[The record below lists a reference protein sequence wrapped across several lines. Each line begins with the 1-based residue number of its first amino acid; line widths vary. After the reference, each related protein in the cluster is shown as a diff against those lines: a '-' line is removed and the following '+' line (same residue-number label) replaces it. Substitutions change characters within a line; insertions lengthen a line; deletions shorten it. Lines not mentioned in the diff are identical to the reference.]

1 MRADSGP
8 VVKREMRVRDPG
20 LAWLATLKVYTRP
33 WNTLAISAGALQ
45 AVAVLAQSAL
55 FAWLLHQ
62 LIIERRPFAELNA
75 VYLALP
81 AVFIGRALAG
91 WLKDEAGLRASVAVR
106 QRVRAMLVDQ
116 LWALGPGWVAQRQGG
131 ALASQVLEQVESL
144 DGYFARYRP
153 QQMLAVLVPLIIL
166 GAVFPLS
173 WGAGLI
179 LLVTAPLIPL
189 FMAIVGYGA
198 RARQTH
204 QLQALARMSGQ
215 FLDTLRGLTTLK
227 LLDAHVRQAERV
239 ECTSDDFRVRTMSV
253 LRIAFMSGAVL
264 EFFASLAIAL
274 AAVYFGF
281 SLLGYLDFGMWGDK
295 LELQLA
301 FFVLLLAPEFYLPLR
316 ELGTHYHARAEAIAA
331 AGELQPILAADSLR
345 PAGGSAPPAAGA
357 PAISLEAVDFEHMPG
372 VPVLRGLSL
381 SVPAAGAI
389 GIVGVSGSGKTTL
402 LRLLLG
408 ELRPAAGRV
417 SLGGQ
422 PLDDLDLSQWRER
435 IGWMSQHP
443 RLMAATLAENLR
455 VARHDANDDEMIAAL
470 DFAGLADWFAGL
482 EQGLA
487 TPLGEGGRQMSGGQL
502 RRLALARLSL
512 RNADLLL
519 LDEPTAS
526 LDHES
531 EQRVL
536 AGIAR
541 LRVGRT
547 LILLSHRPEPLRL
560 VDRVWVL
567 RDGALGALS
576 PADSGDASTVASL
589 ASPLMRPACP

>member
-1 MRADSGP
+1 
-8 VVKREMRVRDPG
+8 
-20 LAWLATLKVYTRP
+20 
-33 WNTLAISAGALQ
+33 
-45 AVAVLAQSAL
+45 
-55 FAWLLHQ
+55 
-62 LIIERRPFAELNA
+62 
-75 VYLALP
+75 
-81 AVFIGRALAG
+81 
-91 WLKDEAGLRASVAVR
+91 
-106 QRVRAMLVDQ
+106 MLVDK
-116 LWALGPGWVAQRQGG
+116 LWSLGPGWVGQRQGG

-179 LLVTAPLIPL
+179 LLATAPLIPL
-189 FMAIVGYGA
+189 FMAVVGYGA
-198 RARQTH
+198 RARQTR
-204 QLQALARMSGQ
+204 QLQSLARMSGQ
-215 FLDTLRGLTTLK
+215 FLDTLRGLSTLK
-227 LLDAHVRQAERV
+227 LLDAQRRQAGRV
-239 ECTSDDFRVRTMSV
+239 EHSADEFRIRTMSV

-281 SLLGYLDFGMWGDK
+281 SLLGYLDFGMWGEP
-295 LELQLA
+295 LQLQLA

-331 AGELQPILAADSLR
+331 AGELQAILAANPLR
-345 PAGGSAPPAAGA
+345 PAGGSAQPTAGA
-357 PAISLEAVDFEHMPG
+357 PAIALDAVDFEHMPG

-381 SVPAAGAI
+381 AVPAAGAI
-389 GIVGVSGSGKTTL
+389 GIVGASGSGKTTL

-408 ELRPAAGRV
+408 ELRPAAGKL
-417 SLGGQ
+417 SLGGK
-422 PLDDLDLSQWRER
+422 PLDDLDVSQWRER

-443 RLMAATLAENLR
+443 RLLAATLAENLR
-455 VARHDANDDEMIAAL
+455 VARHDASVDEMIAAL
-470 DFAGLADWFAGL
+470 DFAGLGEWFGGL
-482 EQGLA
+482 EHGLE
-487 TPLGEGGRQMSGGQL
+487 THLGEGGRQMSGGQL

-512 RNADLLL
+512 RNAELLL

-536 AGIAR
+536 AGIAQ

-547 LILLSHRPEPLRL
+547 LVLLSHRPEPLRL
-560 VDRVWVL
+560 VDRVLVL
-567 RDGALGALS
+567 REGALDAQ
-576 PADSGDASTVASL
+576 PAGDCSDAAGL
-589 ASPLMRPACP
+589 ATWVQPMMRPGCT